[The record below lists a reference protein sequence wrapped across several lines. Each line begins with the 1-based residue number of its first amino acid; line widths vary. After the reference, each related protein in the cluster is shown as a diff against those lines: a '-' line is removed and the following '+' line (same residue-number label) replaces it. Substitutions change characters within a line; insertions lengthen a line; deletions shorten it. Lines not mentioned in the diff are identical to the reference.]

1 LEEPADKKEI
11 VEILEILDVKVTI
24 TIPYHMVEQGRSS
37 THEHRL
43 KMAGALAA
51 QVLKKYPELV
61 SASEDDP
68 ISVWSD
74 IREFVIDKLK

>member
-1 LEEPADKKEI
+1 
-11 VEILEILDVKVTI
+11 
-24 TIPYHMVEQGRSS
+24 
-37 THEHRL
+37 
-43 KMAGALAA
+43 MAGALAA

-74 IREFVIDKLK
+74 VREFVVEKLK